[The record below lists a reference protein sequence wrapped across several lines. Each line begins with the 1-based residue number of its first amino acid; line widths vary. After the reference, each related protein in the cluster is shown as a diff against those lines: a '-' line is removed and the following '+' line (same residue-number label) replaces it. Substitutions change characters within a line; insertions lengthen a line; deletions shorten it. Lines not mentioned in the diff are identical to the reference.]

1 MNTHRFCGFA
11 SSTKTRKVV
20 VAVALAAILAGVT
33 LLTLCLVLGMGIDET
48 TLITTHERSG
58 TPKPTNI
65 EGAYLLKNTSL
76 WAAGADSRMTMV
88 KYDRIPI
95 VTWTEEA
102 EQTILSRWQA
112 VQHDRAACD
121 GVAWF
126 YPWGWGMTS
135 QLRDYSDLAI
145 ISVFTFGRALLPRMD
160 VGRRHPIPQW
170 CGDAVWFAC
179 YFQPFAG
186 QQCKDVVPEGPWVG
200 RDDLKELG
208 NASKPFLQITRRTRG
223 WFLLYDH
230 TLFPN
235 DMWDAL
241 VTNQSVLFK
250 DAQSQVVMPLADV
263 LDLKRVEPT
272 LYYHLSL
279 SALRAIMA
287 RHIFKVRPEIE
298 KKAEDL
304 LQDLPVGEPTVA
316 LHIRRTDKKL
326 DKGVTDS
333 LSFNNNHVRL
343 ALDTLTLQVAKHDRT
358 SSNTTSL
365 YQTLLALSDDP
376 RAITELQE
384 ELGNET
390 FKVKGLSNVKNF
402 LSDADYAAYLQ
413 QGHSFMEGREILD
426 KDPQA
431 VYDYYASVVVDVVA
445 ASNNSDYLVG
455 MGSSGVSQWIAQR
468 IGGRRRI
475 EGNALS
481 LWQEDL

>member
-1 MNTHRFCGFA
+1 M
-11 SSTKTRKVV
+11 
-20 VAVALAAILAGVT
+20 AVALEAILAGVT